1 MDFDA
6 SSTLLA
12 TGSSDSTVRVWDIV
26 KGFCTH
32 NFRGSHGVISIVRFH
47 PYKLQLFSSAADCKL
62 RLWDLG
68 TSAQVAEKAD
78 HFSIVRGI
86 AFSPDGDSMYSSGRD
101 KVHPHR
107 VMAILSAL
115 LLVLGP
121 IVTLALLLKIVT
133 IDSNP
138 NSDLT
143 STPVSR
149 FDPSTSHHLLETHHF
164 RPRFDRNSAL
174 PCPISTFQP
183 PAPHTPNTVICCSF
197 SRTFHK
203 SLRRLLTLTR
213 SDLTLPLMSLTG
225 PDLTWPRR

>member
-121 IVTLALLLKIVT
+121 IVTLALLLKILT

-149 FDPSTSHHLLETHHF
+149 FDPYFDISSLTRNPSLSATLRPKLCVTLPYLNFSTTSPPHTKHGHLLF
-164 RPRFDRNSAL
+164 IL
-174 PCPISTFQP
+174 PYIP
-183 PAPHTPNTVICCSF
+183 
-197 SRTFHK
+197 
-203 SLRRLLTLTR
+203 
-213 SDLTLPLMSLTG
+213 
-225 PDLTWPRR
+225 